1 MLVKHVKIFMKMNV
15 WCMFNMFCV
24 DFEVVRFGGGG
35 GVGFCSETTSQFFL
49 NYNMTHLNNKCLLID
64 LLILYMYM
72 CLLKEFRAVYQS
84 ITY

>member
-35 GVGFCSETTSQFFL
+35 GRFLLRNNLSIFFKL
-49 NYNMTHLNNKCLLID
+49 QHDTFK
-64 LLILYMYM
+64 
-72 CLLKEFRAVYQS
+72 
-84 ITY
+84 